1 MTKAILI
8 TGAAARIGCI
18 LARGLADDGW
28 AVAVHYNRSAKP
40 ARALAEEL
48 GGNSA
53 AVGANLNVPSE
64 RDSLIARASAALG
77 TPLTALINNAST
89 FAPDEVDSFSAAS
102 FDHHMDV
109 NLKAAVML
117 SQQFVAAL
125 PNSENGTIIN
135 MIDQRVF
142 RPAPD
147 YFTYSLSKAGL
158 LAATKTMAQA
168 LAPRV
173 RVCGIGPGATLQN
186 THQSQDDFNAEI
198 KASLSGEG
206 SPPETILHAARYLLS
221 ASAVT
226 GQMIAVDG
234 GEHLIF

>member
-8 TGAAARIGCI
+8 TGAGARIGKV
-18 LARGLADDGW
+18 LAKGLADDGW
-28 AVAVHYNRSAKP
+28 AVGVHYNRSEKSAQD
-40 ARALAEEL
+40 LAETL
-48 GGNSA
+48 GKNCA
-53 AVGANLNVPSE
+53 AVGANLNVPAE
-64 RDSLIARASAALG
+64 RDSLVARASEALG

-89 FAPDEVDSFSAAS
+89 FDPDEVDSFTSAG

-109 NLKAAVML
+109 NLKAAVLL
-117 SQQFVAAL
+117 SQQFAAVL
-125 PNSENGTIIN
+125 PAGENGVIIN
-135 MIDQRVF
+135 MIDQRAL

-147 YFTYSLSKAGL
+147 YFTYALSKAAL

-173 RVCGIGPGATLQN
+173 RVCGIGPGAALQN
-186 THQSQDDFNAEI
+186 THQSTEDFNAEI
-198 KASLSGEG
+198 KASLLGTG
-206 SPPETILHAARYLLS
+206 SPPGTILDAARYLLS